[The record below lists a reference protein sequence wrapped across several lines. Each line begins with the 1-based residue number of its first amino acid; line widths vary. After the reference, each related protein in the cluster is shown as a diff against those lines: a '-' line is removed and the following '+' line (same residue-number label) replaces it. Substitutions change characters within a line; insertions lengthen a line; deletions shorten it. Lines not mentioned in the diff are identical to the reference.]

1 MPGPDPLPPFTVP
14 PTLPLTPARAVT
26 SGPDASSTFSASPA
40 VAPGAA
46 GHRGD
51 PGLLAAGEGQGRGAT
66 GPASE
71 ATGQASGEDA
81 SSPLLQP
88 LQRRHDWSTAEIQ
101 ALLELPLVDLL
112 WRAQAVH
119 RQANPGYRVQ
129 LASLLSVKTGGCE
142 EDCAYCPQ
150 SLHHSSDVTGRPQ
163 LEVEP
168 VLARARAAKQAGAH
182 RFCMGWAW
190 RDIREG
196 APFEAMLAMVRGVRE
211 LGLEAC
217 VTAGML
223 TGSQAERLAEAGLT
237 AYNHNLDTSPE
248 HYARIIT
255 TRTYQERLETL
266 QRVRQAGISLCCGGI
281 IGMGENLTDRASLL
295 QVLAS
300 MDPHPESVPINALV
314 AVEGTP
320 LEQRPPVD
328 ALELV
333 RMVATARILMP
344 FSRVRLSAGREQLS
358 REAQILCLLAGA
370 DSIFYGDTLLTTSN
384 PAVEAD
390 RELLAAA
397 GVQGWLD
404 DAAAQRCD
412 S

>member
-1 MPGPDPLPPFTVP
+1 LIPAI
-14 PTLPLTPARAVT
+14 PT
-26 SGPDASSTFSASPA
+26 
-40 VAPGAA
+40 
-46 GHRGD
+46 
-51 PGLLAAGEGQGRGAT
+51 
-66 GPASE
+66 
-71 ATGQASGEDA
+71 
-81 SSPLLQP
+81 
-88 LQRRHDWSTAEIQ
+88 RHDWSRSEIRT
-101 ALLELPLVDLL
+101 LLELPLMELL
-112 WRAQAVH
+112 WRAQSVH
-119 RQANPGYRVQ
+119 REANPGYRVQ

-150 SLHHSSDVTGRPQ
+150 SMHHSSDVSGRPE
-163 LEVEP
+163 LAVEP
-168 VLARARAAKQAGAH
+168 VLERARAAKQAGAE

-190 RDIREG
+190 REIREG

-211 LGLEAC
+211 MGLEAC

-223 TGSQAERLAEAGLT
+223 TDTQAVRLAEAGLT

-248 HYARIIT
+248 HYGRIIG

-266 QRVRQAGISLCCGGI
+266 ERVRRAGITLCCGGI
-281 IGMGENLTDRASLL
+281 IGLGEGLDDRAGLL

-300 MDPHPESVPINALV
+300 LDPHPESVPINALV

-320 LEQRPPVD
+320 LEEQPPVD

-344 FSRVRLSAGREQLS
+344 HSRVRLSAGREQLS

-397 GVQGWLD
+397 GVRLWAETEQG
-404 DAAAQRCD
+404 ACV
-412 S
+412 

>member
-1 MPGPDPLPPFTVP
+1 MPPPADWRSPAALPTRQAL
-14 PTLPLTPARAVT
+14 TLTPARPVVPSCTAAE
-26 SGPDASSTFSASPA
+26 PPA
-40 VAPGAA
+40 V
-46 GHRGD
+46 
-51 PGLLAAGEGQGRGAT
+51 E
-66 GPASE
+66 
-71 ATGQASGEDA
+71 
-81 SSPLLQP
+81 PLEI
-88 LQRRHDWSTAEIQ
+88 RYDWTTAEIQ
-101 ALLELPLVDLL
+101 ALLELPLMDLL

-150 SLHHSSDVTGRPQ
+150 SMHHSSDVTGRPE

-168 VLARARAAKQAGAH
+168 VLARARAAREAGAH

-190 RDIREG
+190 RDIRDG
-196 APFEAMLAMVRGVRE
+196 APFDAMLAMVRGVRD
-211 LGLEAC
+211 LGMEAC

-223 TGSQAERLAEAGLT
+223 TDAQADRLAEAGLT

-248 HYARIIT
+248 HYDRIIT

-266 QRVRQAGISLCCGGI
+266 QRVRKAGITLCCGGI
-281 IGMGENLTDRASLL
+281 IGMGETVTDRASLL

-320 LEQRPPVD
+320 LEEQPPVD
-328 ALELV
+328 PLEFV

-344 FSRVRLSAGREQLS
+344 HSRVRLSAGREAMS
-358 REAQILCLLAGA
+358 REAQVLCLLAGA
-370 DSIFYGDTLLTTSN
+370 DSIFYGDTLLTTGN
-384 PAVEAD
+384 PDVAAD
-390 RELLAAA
+390 RELLAVA
-397 GVQGWLD
+397 GVSTWEEALPDRASCG
-404 DAAAQRCD
+404 
-412 S
+412 

>member
-1 MPGPDPLPPFTVP
+1 MTA
-14 PTLPLTPARAVT
+14 TLAQPAFA
-26 SGPDASSTFSASPA
+26 
-40 VAPGAA
+40 
-46 GHRGD
+46 
-51 PGLLAAGEGQGRGAT
+51 L
-66 GPASE
+66 
-71 ATGQASGEDA
+71 
-81 SSPLLQP
+81 
-88 LQRRHDWSTAEIQ
+88 RHDWTTAEIQ
-101 ALLELPLVDLL
+101 ALLELPLMELL

-119 RQANPGYRVQ
+119 RAANPGYRVQ

-150 SLHHSSDVTGRPQ
+150 SMHNSSDVTGRPE

-190 RDIREG
+190 RDIRDG
-196 APFEAMLAMVRGVRE
+196 APFEAMLQMVRGVRE

-223 TGSQAERLAEAGLT
+223 TDSQAARLAEAGLT
-237 AYNHNLDTSPE
+237 SYNHNLDTSPE
-248 HYARIIT
+248 HYDQIIT

-266 QRVRQAGISLCCGGI
+266 ARVRQAGISMCCGGI
-281 IGMGENLTDRASLL
+281 IGMGESTTDRASLL

-300 MDPHPESVPINALV
+300 MEPHPESVPINALV

-320 LEQRPPVD
+320 LEELPPVD
-328 ALELV
+328 PLELV
-333 RMVATARILMP
+333 RMVAVARILMP
-344 FSRVRLSAGREQLS
+344 HSRVRLSAGRETMS
-358 REAQILCLLAGA
+358 REGQVLCLLAGA
-370 DSIFYGDTLLTTSN
+370 DSIFYGDTLLTTGN
-384 PAVEAD
+384 PDVAAD

-397 GVQGWLD
+397 GVSAWEESL
-404 DAAAQRCD
+404 

>member
-1 MPGPDPLPPFTVP
+1 MIT
-14 PTLPLTPARAVT
+14 
-26 SGPDASSTFSASPA
+26 
-40 VAPGAA
+40 
-46 GHRGD
+46 
-51 PGLLAAGEGQGRGAT
+51 
-66 GPASE
+66 
-71 ATGQASGEDA
+71 
-81 SSPLLQP
+81 
-88 LQRRHDWSTAEIQ
+88 RHDWCRPEIQ

-112 WRAQAVH
+112 WQAQQVH
-119 RQANPGYRVQ
+119 RAANPGYHVQ

-150 SLHHSSDVTGRPQ
+150 SLHNSSDLSGRPE

-168 VLARARAAKQAGAH
+168 VLARAQTAKQAGAD

-190 RDIREG
+190 REIRDG
-196 APFEAMLAMVRGVRE
+196 APFEAMLEMVRGVRG

-223 TGSQAERLAEAGLT
+223 SDSQAARLAEAGLS

-248 HYARIIT
+248 HYGRIIT

-266 QRVRQAGISLCCGGI
+266 QRVRTAGISICCGGI
-281 IGMGENLTDRASLL
+281 IGMGETQTDRAGLL
-295 QVLAS
+295 EVLANL
-300 MDPHPESVPINALV
+300 DPHPESVPINALV

-320 LEQRPPVD
+320 LEELPPVD
-328 ALELV
+328 PLELV
-333 RMVATARILMP
+333 RMVAAARILMP
-344 FSRVRLSAGREQLS
+344 SARVRLSAGRAQLG

-390 RELLAAA
+390 RQLLAAA
-397 GVQGWLD
+397 GVRVGG
-404 DAAAQRCD
+404 
-412 S
+412 